1 MNSLPVITAVDGSD
15 HSLRALEWALAAA
28 RGRDTEL
35 LVVHVRSDYV
45 KALPVP
51 GTPVVMPPTDQVP
64 ALAAVRDLL
73 EGRDD
78 LPPVRYATLD
88 GSPASALV
96 ALSEQA
102 QLLVLGSRGRGGF
115 TSLLLGSVS
124 RACAAR
130 AACPVVVVPHAARTE
145 GAGAYGGHGPVVLG
159 LSPDETADAVV
170 EFAFAQARRHKAPL
184 QVVTT
189 YTVPL
194 STLTLMGGYIDGAA
208 GDGGPGVEED
218 LRKAQDERLR
228 PFVERHADVAVE
240 QVVTAADAA
249 GRLVVASQSA
259 GLLVVG
265 RHRRRLNADSFLV
278 GSAANAVLLHA
289 HCPVAVVPAQP
300 APEASA

>member
-28 RGRDTEL
+28 RGRDAEL

-51 GTPVVMPPTDQVP
+51 GTPVVMPPADQVP

-78 LPPVRYATLD
+78 LPPVRFTTLD
-88 GSPASALV
+88 GSPASSLV
-96 ALSEQA
+96 ELSEQA

-115 TSLLLGSVS
+115 ASLLLGSVS

-130 AACPVVVVPHAARTE
+130 AACPVVVVPHAART
-145 GAGAYGGHGPVVLG
+145 AGADGGHGPVVLG

-170 EFAFAQARRHKAPL
+170 EFAFAQARRHDVPL
-184 QVVTT
+184 QVITT

-208 GDGGPGVEED
+208 GDGSPSVEED

-289 HCPVAVVPAQP
+289 HCPVAVVPTRP
-300 APEASA
+300 APEATA